1 MAKRTVKATKAPAL
15 LKEQPP
21 ASEFTKLARK
31 AIVWLSLSE
40 ADEKGNI
47 KDEKGVESSIEVLFQ
62 ACDRLDASE
71 VSHKDLLSSI
81 KELSKVSW
89 MIGNRITLAGSLPQQ
104 IDQIKV
110 RAVEAIAKYTE
121 GEGAENGET
130 KS

>member
-1 MAKRTVKATKAPAL
+1 MAKRTVKATKAPADVKELWVDADGYLVYGIREKNEWVTVAKIPQVHVEL
-15 LKEQPP
+15 LCRILYSQP
-21 ASEFTKLARK
+21 
-31 AIVWLSLSE
+31 
-40 ADEKGNI
+40 
-47 KDEKGVESSIEVLFQ
+47 
-62 ACDRLDASE
+62 
-71 VSHKDLLSSI
+71 DLLSSL